1 MRKGV
6 TVLAIL
12 MVLIPVCGCIGG
24 DNTITEAPT
33 TTVAPTTVPPNVDTT
48 PILASELQAMLVE
61 YQEKYTKES
70 EQVQAMLDE
79 LQAMSQELIPDY
91 E

>member
-24 DNTITEAPT
+24 DNTITEVPT
-33 TTVAPTTVPPNVDTT
+33 TTVAPTTAPPSAYIF
-48 PILASELQAMLVE
+48 PKYA
-61 YQEKYTKES
+61 YQ
-70 EQVQAMLDE
+70 L
-79 LQAMSQELIPDY
+79 
-91 E
+91 